1 MTLFLKRDR
10 CILIKKQIK
19 IYFLIFNID
28 NQAFRVYLI
37 IIKCIE

>member
-1 MTLFLKRDR
+1 MHSH
-10 CILIKKQIK
+10 KKANK

-37 IIKCIE
+37 IIKCI